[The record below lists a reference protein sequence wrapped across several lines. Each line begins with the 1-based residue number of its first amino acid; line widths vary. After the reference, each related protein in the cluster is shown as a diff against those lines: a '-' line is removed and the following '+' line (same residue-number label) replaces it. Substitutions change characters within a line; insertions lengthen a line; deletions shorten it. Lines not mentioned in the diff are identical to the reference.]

1 MSWTEPFEDIR
12 GNDRAA
18 PPRSCCAEN
27 LSACVCA
34 MLLEMLGLRK
44 LNSFPKIS
52 LIISILSNQQV

>member
-1 MSWTEPFEDIR
+1 
-12 GNDRAA
+12 
-18 PPRSCCAEN
+18 
-27 LSACVCA
+27 